1 MSRDIRKLFQKNV
14 RGKLSEQG
22 NGGFFEQE
30 DRKKVQIGG
39 RGNSVRN
46 REKPTEQGEESH
58 RKRAKHLYKWQGQG
72 VKSLS
77 FRQVVR
83 LFSLQRKPP
92 PETGRRTG
100 KIATN
105 S

>member
-22 NGGFFEQE
+22 NGGIFEQE
-30 DRKKVQIGG
+30 DKKCANRS

-46 REKPTEQGEESH
+46 REKPTEQGGESH
-58 RKRAKHLYKWQGQG
+58 RKGAKHLYKWQGQG

-83 LFSLQRKPP
+83 LFSLQRTPP

>member
-30 DRKKVQIGG
+30 DRKMCGQDDRK
-39 RGNSVRN
+39 NSVRN
-46 REKPTEQGEESH
+46 REKPTEQGGESH
-58 RKRAKHLYKWQGQG
+58 RKGAKHLYKWQGQG

-77 FRQVVR
+77 FRQVER
-83 LFSLQRKPP
+83 SFSL
-92 PETGRRTG
+92 
-100 KIATN
+100 
-105 S
+105 

>member
-39 RGNSVRN
+39 RGNSVRSMG
-46 REKPTEQGEESH
+46 KPPQKGGESH
-58 RKRAKHLYKWQGQG
+58 RKGSKKNAQGAG
-72 VKSLS
+72 IKSLL
-77 FRQVVR
+77 FGR
-83 LFSLQRKPP
+83 L
-92 PETGRRTG
+92 
-100 KIATN
+100 
-105 S
+105 